1 MFNMKTEINRASRYI
16 NYGVAHPRY
25 ICDRDDDEP
34 VHGGKR
40 RRRKI

>member
-1 MFNMKTEINRASRYI
+1 MFNIETGINRASRYR

-34 VHGGKR
+34 VDIGKR

>member
-1 MFNMKTEINRASRYI
+1 MFNVETGINRASRYR

-25 ICDRDDDEP
+25 ISDRDDDEP
-34 VHGGKR
+34 VDGGKR